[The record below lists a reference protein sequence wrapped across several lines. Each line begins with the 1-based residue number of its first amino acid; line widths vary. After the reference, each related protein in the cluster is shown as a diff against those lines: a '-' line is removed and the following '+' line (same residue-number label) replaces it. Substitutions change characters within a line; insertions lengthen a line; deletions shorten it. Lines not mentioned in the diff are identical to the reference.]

1 MKAFCLVLTIVCL
14 SGVYAGRGGGFG
26 GGPGFGPGPH
36 HMGHGGNGGPGG
48 PSEPPV
54 QPLANY
60 NQVENYNTFST
71 SKAQEFNN
79 KNLVLNFYQDVFIP
93 KKIDN
98 VEKYIDTVTYINHNP
113 YAEDGLAAF
122 KRGFAASNG
131 MYSGTP
137 EVRQIA
143 ADGDIVWVRVKD
155 DAQACTDLFRIRNGK
170 IVEHWDTCQMLEPAS
185 SNSANAHPFF

>member
-1 MKAFCLVLTIVCL
+1 
-14 SGVYAGRGGGFG
+14 
-26 GGPGFGPGPH
+26 
-36 HMGHGGNGGPGG
+36 MGHGGNGGPGG
-48 PSEPPV
+48 PSEPAV

-113 YAEDGLAAF
+113 YAPDGLAAF
-122 KRGFAASNG
+122 KKGFAATNG
-131 MYSGTP
+131 FYGGKP
-137 EVRQIA
+137 EIRQIA
-143 ADGDIVWVRVKD
+143 ADGDIVWIHVKD
-155 DAQACTDLFRIRNGK
+155 DTNAYTDLFRVRNGK
-170 IVEHWDTCQMLEPAS
+170 IVEHWDVIQSLEPAS